1 MNTSLPVLFVSHGA
15 PMFAIEPGQAG
26 EQLAKLGREL
36 TQPRAIVVISPHW
49 MTRGEVCVTASPH
62 PETIHDFGGFPDAL
76 YELQYPAP
84 GAPPL
89 AQEIVDLLNDAGWKA
104 RLDARRGLDH
114 GAWVPLLYLAPE
126 ASTPVI
132 QVSMPMPID
141 THSALRLGQALKP
154 LRDMNVLIVASGS
167 LTHNLYEFRGASTH
181 GEAYV
186 KQFAAWTA
194 QALTAG
200 DTAQVLDYRRLAP
213 AAERAHPTDEHFLP
227 LLIALGAAGKPTR
240 HGFWRVA
247 SPTVYWRWTVIFSTR
262 WHKRAPSRLSSTE
275 AMPTMR
281 DTTFSDPARE
291 PGTGLIFR
299 KACTATAPKGRLIL
313 LHGVGSNE
321 ANLASLAASLPEEL
335 EVILLRGPL
344 QLSPQGFAWFQVTF
358 TNDGPRTMK
367 CRRRRAVNFSCA
379 SLMPSPRCRL

>member
-49 MTRGEVCVTASPH
+49 MTRGEVSVTASTH

-89 AQEIVDLLNDAGWKA
+89 AQEIADLLNDAGWKA

-167 LTHNLYEFRGASTH
+167 LTHNLYEFRGASTQ

-227 LLIALGAAGKPTR
+227 LLIALGAAGETYQTRVLEGGITYGVLAMDSYLFNSVAQARTEPTQFNR
-240 HGFWRVA
+240 G
-247 SPTVYWRWTVIFSTR
+247 
-262 WHKRAPSRLSSTE
+262 
-275 AMPTMR
+275 
-281 DTTFSDPARE
+281 
-291 PGTGLIFR
+291 
-299 KACTATAPKGRLIL
+299 
-313 LHGVGSNE
+313 N
-321 ANLASLAASLPEEL
+321 ANNA
-335 EVILLRGPL
+335 
-344 QLSPQGFAWFQVTF
+344 
-358 TNDGPRTMK
+358 
-367 CRRRRAVNFSCA
+367 
-379 SLMPSPRCRL
+379 